1 MGTYSIGKSVA
12 AKNEAKLKKSDEERC
27 ERKTFRRCRGRSGER
42 TQGFICGNEKLQ

>member
-12 AKNEAKLKKSDEERC
+12 AKNEAKLKKA
-27 ERKTFRRCRGRSGER
+27 FRRCRGRGGER